1 MKMMLLSLAAMAL
14 SAAPAMAA
22 SAAPQTPEVKAVM
35 EMVDAWNKLDLDRI
49 VNDFTEDGVLHSMMI
64 EPIKGREA
72 IRKQLAP
79 LIAGSTR
86 IDLRIK
92 NTAQVGKTVFIE
104 RVDDFDFKGLHGAVP
119 VVGVL
124 EIENGK
130 VKVWR
135 EYYDRAELLT
145 ALGMMPEKKN

>member
-1 MKMMLLSLAAMAL
+1 MKMMLLSLAAVAL

-22 SAAPQTPEVKAVM
+22 SATQTPEVKAVM

-49 VNDFTEDGVLHSMMI
+49 VNDFTEDGVLHSVMI

-72 IRKQLAP
+72 IKKQLAP

-86 IDLRIK
+86 IELKIK
-92 NTAQVGKTVFIE
+92 NTAQIGKTVFID
-104 RVDDFDFKGLHGAVP
+104 RVDDFDFKGRHGAVP

>member
-1 MKMMLLSLAAMAL
+1 MNMMLLSLAAMAL

-22 SAAPQTPEVKAVM
+22 ATPKTPEVKAAM

-49 VNDFTEDGVLHSMMI
+49 VNDFTEDGVLHSVMI

-72 IRKQLAP
+72 IKKQLEP

-86 IDLRIK
+86 LELRIK
-92 NTAQVGKTVFIE
+92 NVAQVGKTVFLE
-104 RVDDFDFKGLHGAVP
+104 RVDDFDFKGRHGAVP
-119 VVGVL
+119 VVGVM

>member
-22 SAAPQTPEVKAVM
+22 AAPKTPEVKAAM
-35 EMVDAWNKLDLDRI
+35 EMVDAWNNLDLDRI
-49 VNDFTEDGVLHSMMI
+49 VNDFTEDGVLHSVMI

-72 IRKQLAP
+72 IKKQLAP

-86 IDLRIK
+86 IELQIK
-92 NTAQVGKTVFIE
+92 NIAQVGKTVFLE
-104 RVDDFDFKGLHGAVP
+104 RVDDFDFKGRHGAVP
-119 VVGVL
+119 VVGVM

>member
-22 SAAPQTPEVKAVM
+22 ATPKTPEVKAAM

-49 VNDFTEDGVLHSMMI
+49 VNDFTEDGVLHSVMI

-72 IRKQLAP
+72 IKKQLEP

-86 IDLRIK
+86 LELRIK
-92 NTAQVGKTVFIE
+92 NVAQVGKTVFLE
-104 RVDDFDFKGLHGAVP
+104 RVDDFDFKGRHGAVP
-119 VVGVL
+119 VVGVM